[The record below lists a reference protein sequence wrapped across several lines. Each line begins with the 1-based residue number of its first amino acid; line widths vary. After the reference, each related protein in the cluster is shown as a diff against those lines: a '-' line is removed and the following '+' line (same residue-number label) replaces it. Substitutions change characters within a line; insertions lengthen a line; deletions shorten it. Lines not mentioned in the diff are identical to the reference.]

1 MKLKRNIITPLVT
14 LLFAVI
20 ALTGILMFLHILDG
34 YTEVLHEL
42 LGVVFIIFSILHI
55 IINWKALKNHLKSDK
70 FGIAIVIT
78 IILSLGIVLAGK
90 GHGDHERFIL
100 NKLITANINSTL
112 SILEIDYQDAVL
124 ILKNEN
130 ITIGNAT
137 TIQEIGINNN
147 IAPKDVIELIAK

>member
-1 MKLKRNIITPLVT
+1 MKLKRNIITPFVT

-42 LGVVFIIFSILHI
+42 LGVVFIIFSVLHI
-55 IINWKALKNHLKSDK
+55 IINWKALRGHLKSEK
-70 FGIAIVIT
+70 FGIALVIT
-78 IILSLGIVLAGK
+78 IILSLSIVLAGK
-90 GHGDHERFIL
+90 GHGDHERYIL
-100 NKLITANINSTL
+100 EKLITTDINSTL
-112 SILEIDYQDAVL
+112 SILEIDYRDAVL
-124 ILKNEN
+124 TLKNEN

-147 IAPKDVIELIAK
+147 VAPKDVIELIVR